1 MSPLPSLSRRRLWGV
16 AACWGL
22 AAYVFHAVGN
32 ANGLY
37 LKHWWFQIAAHY
49 WSATAVAG
57 LLAVAGLSLD
67 LRGRRLVVFV
77 VSLTAVGAF
86 GWELV
91 EFYGVFEHLNFHG
104 FGDFL
109 VDTASNT
116 VGLATVLA
124 LLRRRGSAAGGSDGS
139 SGTAGSRAVA
149 SAASGSTPT
158 AGATSSGSDTAD

>member
-1 MSPLPSLSRRRLWGV
+1 MAALWGV
-16 AACWGL
+16 AAY
-22 AAYVFHAVGN
+22 AFHAVGN

-37 LKHWWFQIAAHY
+37 LKHWWFQIVAHY

-67 LRGRRLVVFV
+67 LRGRRLAAFV
-77 VSLTAVGAF
+77 VGLTAVGAF

-91 EFYGVFEHLNFHG
+91 EFLGVFEHLNFHG

-116 VGLATVLA
+116 AGLATVLA
-124 LLRRRGSAAGGSDGS
+124 LLRRRRSTDGSAARSPFGRSGVGASASQGSAP
-139 SGTAGSRAVA
+139 TA
-149 SAASGSTPT
+149 SAA
-158 AGATSSGSDTAD
+158 ASSDSDAAD

>member
-1 MSPLPSLSRRRLWGV
+1 MAALWGV
-16 AACWGL
+16 

-37 LKHWWFQIAAHY
+37 LKHWWFQIVAHY

-67 LRGRRLVVFV
+67 LRGRRVVVFV

-91 EFYGVFEHLNFHG
+91 EFFGVFEHLNFHG

-124 LLRRRGSAAGGSDGS
+124 LLRRREPASDGS
-139 SGTAGSRAVA
+139 GGASVGPGAAV
-149 SAASGSTPT
+149 SV
-158 AGATSSGSDTAD
+158 SSGSRPAASATPSSESDAAD